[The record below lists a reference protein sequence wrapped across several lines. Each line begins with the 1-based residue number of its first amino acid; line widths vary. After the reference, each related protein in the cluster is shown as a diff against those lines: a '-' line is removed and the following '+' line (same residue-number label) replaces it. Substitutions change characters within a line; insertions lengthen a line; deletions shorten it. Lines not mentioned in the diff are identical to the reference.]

1 MIHHGD
7 TIALRLCRL
16 RVVNAGCVG
25 RTYWFRNAIL
35 GAREMQKGAHERP
48 SYLQFIKV
56 LHANKFFVVCRNL
69 ACDCANL
76 KVVVANFAHRCDL
89 CGGAG

>member
-1 MIHHGD
+1 MGIQSPFAYA
-7 TIALRLCRL
+7 ALGLWMQGLWVRK
-16 RVVNAGCVG
+16 
-25 RTYWFRNAIL
+25 YWFRNAIL

-76 KVVVANFAHRCDL
+76 KVVVANFSYRCDL